1 MIEIINHRRGRCP
14 PPLFKMKEDTMKLL
28 SKLVTKSPLRLI
40 PARFILFL
48 TAATVLFVFA
58 AGVASAQTPAKP
70 LLSDQA
76 FKNIQVLKGIPVD
89 EFMATMGFFSSSLAE
104 NCLFC
109 HVEESAGDWTKFALD
124 NDNKKTARRMVLMVN
139 KINKDYFNGRR
150 ELTCYSCHR
159 GGQKPKVTPS
169 LVDLYGPVPP
179 DDTPD
184 AMQPAAP
191 KTAAPE
197 QVLDRYLQAM
207 GGPQKISALTS
218 FSAKGIYQGFADE
231 RVPMEMYAKAPD
243 QHMTIAHGGNGD
255 TITTFDGTMG
265 WIAGPA
271 PERPVQVFEMTGGD
285 LDGAKLDGELF
296 FPARIKQAMTQWRS
310 LLPTTIDDK
319 DVVLVQGTMNGR
331 YPVDLYFDEKTNLL
345 VRSLRFA
352 DSPVGLTPTQVDYSD
367 YREVAG
373 VKLPFKRVISW
384 VDGRVIIELSD
395 IQPNVNV
402 ESAKFAKP
410 APPATRKAA
419 AR

>member
-1 MIEIINHRRGRCP
+1 
-14 PPLFKMKEDTMKLL
+14 MKLL
-28 SKLVTKSPLRLI
+28 SKLVAKPVIGPMSQ
-40 PARFILFL
+40 FILFPTVVLMLL
-48 TAATVLFVFA
+48 TSAAPLA
-58 AGVASAQTPAKP
+58 RAQLPAPVKP

-76 FKNIQVLKGIPVD
+76 FKNVQILKGIPVD

-124 NDNKKTARRMVLMVN
+124 NDNKKTARLMISMVN
-139 KINKDYFNGRR
+139 TINKNYFKGRR

-169 LVDLYGPVPP
+169 LADLYGPVPP

-184 AMQPAAP
+184 AMQAAAP
-191 KTAAPE
+191 KGPSPD
-197 QVLDRYLQAM
+197 QVLDRYLAAI
-207 GGPQKISALTS
+207 GGAQKIAALAS
-218 FSAKGIYQGFADE
+218 FTAKGIYQGFADE
-231 RVPMEMYAKAPD
+231 RVPMEMYAKAPN
-243 QHMTIAHGGNGD
+243 QHMTVAHGGNGD
-255 TITTFDGTMG
+255 TITTFDGALG

-296 FPARIKQAMTQWRS
+296 FPAHIKQDLTQWRS

-319 DVVLVQGTMNGR
+319 DVLLIQGTMNGK
-331 YPVDLYFDEKTNLL
+331 YPIDLYFDEKTNLL
-345 VRSLRFA
+345 LRSLRFA

-367 YREVAG
+367 YRDVAG
-373 VKLPFKRVISW
+373 VKVPFKRVISW
-384 VDGRVIIELSD
+384 VDGRVIIELSE

-402 ESAKFAKP
+402 DASKFNRP
-410 APPATRKAA
+410 APPVTKHAA
-419 AR
+419 AK